1 MSAQGSSA
9 FVDVNTLLEEHARR
23 RPDKVFIQSP
33 DQGSR
38 ITFGEFEALTRRFV
52 DFLAREGVRHGDRIS
67 LLSDNGIEP
76 LVVFWGALRA
86 GVIVNPINVEIRE
99 KHVSQILHDVA
110 PKAVFWSREL
120 ASDPRALGTG
130 GAPWFAFGA
139 WNASLQPTDDLF
151 ARLATESD
159 APVVTRPAPPDRAR
173 LDYPSG
179 TTDAP

>member
-52 DFLAREGVRHGDRIS
+52 DFLAREGIRHGDRIS
-67 LLSDNGIEP
+67 VFSDNGIEP

-110 PKAVFWSREL
+110 PKLVFWSMEL
-120 ASDPRALGTG
+120 PTDPRGLWAG
-130 GAPWFAFGA
+130 GAPWIPFGGWDA
-139 WNASLQPTDDLF
+139 TCPPDDDLF
-151 ARLATESD
+151 AKLRTASD
-159 APVVTRPAPPDRAR
+159 APVTVRPARADWS
-173 LDYPSG
+173 LID
-179 TTDAP
+179 

>member
-1 MSAQGSSA
+1 MMASSPSFGFTEHWKRKKLLRLRTRSQNVGLNIMMLKGPRTLPRPSATASKIA
-9 FVDVNTLLEEHARR
+9 
-23 RPDKVFIQSP
+23 
-33 DQGSR
+33 
-38 ITFGEFEALTRRFV
+38 FGEVEALTRRFV

-99 KHVSQILHDVA
+99 KHVSRILHDVA

-130 GAPWFAFGA
+130 GAPWFAFGT
-139 WNASLQPTDDLF
+139 WNAPAPDADDLF
-151 ARLATESD
+151 ARLRSASD
-159 APVVTRPAPPDRAR
+159 APVAARPARN
-173 LDYPSG
+173 
-179 TTDAP
+179 